1 MYNVNL
7 NWLYTGTGEM
17 FRNSVEEKNDI
28 KESSYETS
36 DGLKHQGLIHRAV
49 IPAKPIA
56 GNADEVP
63 YYDYDFIMGDG
74 VGFANGNSEAP
85 VYTMKIQ
92 GFPHCISFPTFGDS
106 MESRIKSGSI
116 VFARI
121 IEWKDHLEY
130 GQIYGV
136 VMNDNRRYL
145 KYIRKSKENDKTHFL
160 LRSESLLD
168 SP

>member
-1 MYNVNL
+1 
-7 NWLYTGTGEM
+7 
-17 FRNSVEEKNDI
+17 
-28 KESSYETS
+28 
-36 DGLKHQGLIHRAV
+36 
-49 IPAKPIA
+49 
-56 GNADEVP
+56 
-63 YYDYDFIMGDG
+63 
-74 VGFANGNSEAP
+74 
-85 VYTMKIQ
+85 
-92 GFPHCISFPTFGDS
+92 